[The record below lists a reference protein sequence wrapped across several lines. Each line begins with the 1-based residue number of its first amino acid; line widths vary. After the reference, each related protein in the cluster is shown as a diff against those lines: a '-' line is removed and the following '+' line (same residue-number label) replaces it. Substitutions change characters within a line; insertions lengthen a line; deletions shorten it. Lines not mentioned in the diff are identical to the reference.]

1 VALVESV
8 TLELGQVMP
17 DFELSNPEGK
27 PYTRKSL
34 TGKKGLLIAFTCNHC
49 PYAVAIWPRLI
60 RLAAWAEEEGVATV
74 AINPNI
80 HPNYP
85 DDAPDRMLDKIRQ
98 WGILFP
104 YLVDETQSVARAYQA
119 QCTPD
124 LYLLDAENRLV
135 YHGRLDDNWK
145 SEADVSRKELQ
156 MAIHA
161 LIEDEAPLTTQ
172 HASMGCSI
180 KWQS

>member
-1 VALVESV
+1 VALVESLS
-8 TLELGQVMP
+8 LEIGQLMP
-17 DFELSNPEGK
+17 DFALSDPEGK
-27 PYTRKSL
+27 SYTRQAL
-34 TGKKGLLIAFTCNHC
+34 AGKKGLLIAFTCNHC

-80 HPNYP
+80 HPDYP
-85 DDAPDRMLDKIRQ
+85 DDSPDRMLDKIRQ

-104 YLVDETQSVARAYQA
+104 YLVDASQSVARAYQA

-124 LYLLDAENRLV
+124 LYLLDQHYRLF

-145 SEADVSRKELQ
+145 SESDVSRKELQ

-161 LIEDEAPLTTQ
+161 MVEGEPSPAAQ
-172 HASMGCSI
+172 QSSMGCSI
-180 KWQS
+180 KWQ

>member
-1 VALVESV
+1 VAIMESV

-17 DFELSNPEGK
+17 DFELSDPEGK
-27 PYTRKSL
+27 RYTRKSI
-34 TGKKGLLIAFTCNHC
+34 TGKKGLLVAFTCNHC

-60 RLAAWAEEEGVATV
+60 RLAAWAAEEGVATV

-80 HPNYP
+80 HPGYP
-85 DDAPDRMLDKIRQ
+85 DDAPDRMLEKIHQ
-98 WGILFP
+98 WGIVFP
-104 YLVDETQSVARAYQA
+104 YLVDETQSVARAYHA

-124 LYLLDAENRLV
+124 LYLLDADHCLV

-145 SEADVSRKELQ
+145 SAADVSRKELQ
-156 MAIHA
+156 MAIHG
-161 LIEDEAPLTTQ
+161 LIDGADPLTTQ
-172 HASMGCSI
+172 VATMGCSI

>member
-1 VALVESV
+1 MALVESV
-8 TLELGQVMP
+8 ALEVGQMMP
-17 DFELSNPEGK
+17 DFELATPEGVR
-27 PYTRKSL
+27 YTQKSL
-34 TGKKGLLIAFTCNHC
+34 MGEKGLLVAFTCNHC
-49 PYAVAIWPRLI
+49 PYALAIWPRLI
-60 RLAAWAEEEGVATV
+60 RLAAWAEEEGIATV

-85 DDAPDRMLDKIRQ
+85 EDAPARMVEKIQQ

-124 LYLLDAENRLV
+124 LYLLDPAGRLF

-145 SEADVSRKELQ
+145 SQADVSRKELQ
-156 MAIHA
+156 MAMHD
-161 LIEDEAPLTTQ
+161 LIDGEPAPTTQ
-172 HASMGCSI
+172 YASMGCSI
-180 KWQS
+180 KWQ

>member
-1 VALVESV
+1 MALVESV
-8 TLELGQVMP
+8 ALEMGQIMP
-17 DFELSNPEGK
+17 DFKLSTPEGNH
-27 PYTRKSL
+27 YTRKTL
-34 TGKKGLLIAFTCNHC
+34 TGKKGLLIVFTCNHC
-49 PYAVAIWPRLI
+49 PYALAIWPRLI

-85 DDAPDRMLDKIRQ
+85 EDAPDRMREKIHQ

-124 LYLLDAENRLV
+124 IYLLDVDGRLF

-156 MAIHA
+156 MAVHA
-161 LIEDEAPLTTQ
+161 LIEGESSPTPQ
-172 HASMGCSI
+172 HATMGCSI